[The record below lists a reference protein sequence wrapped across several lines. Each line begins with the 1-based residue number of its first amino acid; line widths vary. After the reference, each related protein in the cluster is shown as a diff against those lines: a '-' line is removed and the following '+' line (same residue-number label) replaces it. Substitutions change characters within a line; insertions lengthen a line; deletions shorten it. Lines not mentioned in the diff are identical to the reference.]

1 MTRLILLGPPGSGK
15 GTMAERINEKYDIPA
30 ISTGDIFR
38 ENIAGGTEL
47 GKKAKSYMDAGD
59 LVPDQLVIDLVED
72 RLAQD
77 DCKKGFL
84 LDGFPR
90 TNAQAEALDE
100 ILKKQGA
107 ALDKVIYM
115 SVPED
120 ILIKRIAGRRI
131 CKVCGQVHNINQF
144 NEGEVMKCLKC
155 GGELYQRSDDNEET
169 AHNRIAVY
177 ENETAPL
184 VKLYDGRGL
193 LAKIHGEKGAD
204 ISFGEIV
211 KVLGE

>member
-15 GTMAERINEKYDIPA
+15 GTMAERIKTKYDIPA

-38 ENIAGGTEL
+38 ENIANGTAL
-47 GKKAKSYMDAGD
+47 GKKAKSYMDAGE
-59 LVPDQLVIDLVED
+59 LVPDQLVVDLIGD
-72 RLAQD
+72 RLSKD

-90 TNAQAEALDE
+90 TEVQAEALDE
-100 ILKKQGA
+100 IIKKQGA

-131 CKVCGQVHNINQF
+131 CKVCGQVHNVNQF

-155 GGELYQRSDDNEET
+155 GGELYQRSDDKVET

-177 ENETAPL
+177 EEQTKPL
-184 VKLYDGRGL
+184 VSFYSDRGQL
-193 LAKIHGEKGAD
+193 VKIEGAGGAD
-204 ISFGEIV
+204 ASFREIV